1 MKFDIDALCAGHAGL
16 QAGRTDRTAKLC
28 AEEPVEDRDQHE
40 DEDGNDK
47 DRIFIKCNAFNITK
61 RDEQIVLAD
70 VDRLICLSHDL
81 QIYRIEGKLCQD
93 SGEDRRDTP

>member
-1 MKFDIDALCAGHAGL
+1 MLAIA
-16 QAGRTDRTAKLC
+16 AGRTDRTAKLC

-70 VDRLICLSHDL
+70 S
-81 QIYRIEGKLCQD
+81 
-93 SGEDRRDTP
+93 